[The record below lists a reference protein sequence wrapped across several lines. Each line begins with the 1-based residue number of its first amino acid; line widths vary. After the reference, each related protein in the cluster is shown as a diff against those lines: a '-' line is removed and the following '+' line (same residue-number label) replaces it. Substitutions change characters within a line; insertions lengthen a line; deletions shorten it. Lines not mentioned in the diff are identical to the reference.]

1 MRVMNWMTFEN
12 AVTAIGQMEE
22 RTMKR
27 FCIVCAVVFATAVLH
42 AQSAPHQAM
51 PTSNPSQ
58 SAANIFRATLG
69 EPNPKTPEISTEQ
82 LRQILA
88 DKSATVFDVRPHM
101 EFSISHIP
109 GVRNVAQ
116 KPGTTT
122 AQYVSDVVEIGR
134 LLNGNK
140 AAPIVVYCNGPF
152 CGKSKRVSDDLIA
165 AGYSNVRRY
174 QLGMPVWRALV
185 GVSQIEPDGARYVMQ
200 NDRTAV
206 WLDTRSPEQFQK
218 GSLTGAKHI
227 GMDVASGKDNPAMQ
241 KAQNDGTLPMQDHDT
256 RIIAFGDDPTVSRS
270 VAEAIAHQSFDNVTF
285 FAGSYME
292 LAAAVK

>member
-1 MRVMNWMTFEN
+1 
-12 AVTAIGQMEE
+12 
-22 RTMKR
+22 MKR
-27 FCIVCAVVFATAVLH
+27 SCILCAVVFATAVLQ
-42 AQSAPHQAM
+42 AQSATPLRAT
-51 PTSNPSQ
+51 PTSNAAQ
-58 SAANIFRATLG
+58 SAANIFHVTLG

-82 LRQILA
+82 LRQIMA
-88 DKSATVFDVRPHM
+88 DKSATVLDVRPHM
-101 EFSISHIP
+101 EFSVSHIP

-122 AQYVSDVVEIGR
+122 AQYVSDVAEIGR
-134 LLNGNK
+134 LVNGNK

-165 AGYSNVRRY
+165 AGYTNVRRY

-206 WLDTRSPEQFQK
+206 WLDTRSPEQFKK

-227 GMDVASGKDNPAMQ
+227 GTDVTQGKDNPAMQ
-241 KAQNDGTLPMQDHDT
+241 KAQNDGTLPMQDHNT
-256 RIIAFGDDPTVSRS
+256 RIVVFGDDPAVSRS
-270 VAEAIAHQSFDNVTF
+270 VAEAIAHQAFDNVTF
-285 FAGSYME
+285 FAGSYAE